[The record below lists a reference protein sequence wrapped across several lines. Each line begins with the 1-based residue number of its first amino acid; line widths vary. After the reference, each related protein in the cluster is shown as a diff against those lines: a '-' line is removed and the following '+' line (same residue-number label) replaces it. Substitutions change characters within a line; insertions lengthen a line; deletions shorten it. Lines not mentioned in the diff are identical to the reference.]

1 VTTFYLI
8 RHGDNDWIGRR
19 LPGWSH
25 GVHLNQRGR
34 AQALALVEVLRP
46 VRFAAIYT
54 SHLDRARETAAPLGR
69 ARRLRPR
76 VRPALADPNP
86 GRWQGQRLATLR
98 RRRYWSVIERTP
110 SQARFPGGESF
121 LEVQARVVAQL
132 ETIAGEHGGRRSAVA
147 CFSHG
152 DPIRLAVAYYLG
164 LPIDLFQR
172 IIIEPASITVLHVAG
187 GRAVLV
193 RLNDGRASEALRP
206 G

>member
-1 VTTFYLI
+1 MTTFYLI
-8 RHGDNDWIGRR
+8 RHGENDWIGRR
-19 LPGWSH
+19 LPGWSP
-25 GVHLNQRGR
+25 GLHLNERGR

-69 ARRLRPR
+69 ARRLPPR
-76 VRPALADPNP
+76 VRSALADPNP
-86 GRWQGQRLATLR
+86 GRWQGQRLASLR
-98 RRRYWSVIERTP
+98 RRRLWSVIERTP

-121 LEVQARVVAQL
+121 LEVQARVVAEL
-132 ETIAGEHGGRRSAVA
+132 EAIAGHHRGRRTAVA
-147 CFSHG
+147 CFTHG

-172 IIIEPASITVLHVAG
+172 IVVEPASITVLHVAD
-187 GRAVLV
+187 GRAALA
-193 RLNDGRASEALRP
+193 RLNDTRAGEIFRR